1 MNTCDGVDVIVL
13 TGNFGTLAPPRLI
26 SFVAD
31 DPDDLDDI
39 YSAGDTFTLGLN
51 MRTDALTIGVGSWGL
66 EHPAHGDRA
75 YVDNLFSFSLSLGA
89 DYSPSPSP
97 NLDPNTNTNLTL
109 TLTLTLTLILTLT
122 LTLTLNLS
130 LILSLILSLTR
141 CRLFGRLARC
151 VDLRRNRHRRER
163 RGHAKLCRGLC
174 GHTQLD
180 NGRPVRA
187 RPAHQR
193 YAPGA

>member
-1 MNTCDGVDVIVL
+1 MSSYATPTCTTLTFTIKLGLQENWQTVNTCDGVDVIVL

-39 YSAGDTFTLGLN
+39 YSAGDTLTLGLD

-89 DYSPSPSP
+89 DYSPSPSH

-122 LTLTLNLS
+122 LT
-130 LILSLILSLTR
+130 R
-141 CRLFGRLARC
+141 QAYR
-151 VDLRRNRHRRER
+151 DL
-163 RGHAKLCRGLC
+163 
-174 GHTQLD
+174 
-180 NGRPVRA
+180 
-187 RPAHQR
+187 
-193 YAPGA
+193 